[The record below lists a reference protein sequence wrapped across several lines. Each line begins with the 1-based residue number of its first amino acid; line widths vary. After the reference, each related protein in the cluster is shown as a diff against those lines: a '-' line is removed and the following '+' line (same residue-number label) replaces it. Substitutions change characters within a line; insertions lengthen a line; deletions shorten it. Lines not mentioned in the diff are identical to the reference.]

1 MYVGLS
7 TIFTLCAQLLV
18 LVTIIKSPELY
29 NAHFYLLGVY
39 CSVDII
45 LVSLTGPVFI
55 VFLSDGHVSNI
66 VCQVIAVVVQ
76 SLALGLVGHT
86 AAIACE
92 RYVFFCHSFRYLQQF
107 SKARIVAAVVI
118 CYTIPVIVL
127 MTPSMES
134 GSTFHSSILSCT
146 ISDNTKPSAKLFAL
160 IVLPFAAV
168 TIYCMI
174 RVWCLSRSAG
184 MGPGAL
190 GNQQTLTTPVHQAR
204 KTLKMILL
212 LSGTFWATSL
222 PAYVSWM
229 TIFMAGNTWE
239 DLDSRRY
246 IGPSIVMRLTMFTHC
261 FVSSAV
267 NPLIYYY
274 SRKDLR
280 LATCKLLRL
289 NRNTVQHDIEISEM
303 N

>member
-1 MYVGLS
+1 M
-7 TIFTLCAQLLV
+7 
-18 LVTIIKSPELY
+18 
-29 NAHFYLLGVY
+29 
-39 CSVDII
+39 
-45 LVSLTGPVFI
+45 
-55 VFLSDGHVSNI
+55 
-66 VCQVIAVVVQ
+66 IATVVQ
-76 SLALGLVGHT
+76 SFALGLVGHI

-92 RYVFFCHSFRYLQQF
+92 RYVFFCHPFRYLQQF
-107 SKARIVAAVVI
+107 SKARIVAAVVM
-118 CYTIPVIVL
+118 CYTIPIIVL

-134 GSTFHSSILSCT
+134 GSTFHASILSCT
-146 ISDNTKPSAKLFAL
+146 ISDNKPSGKFFAL
-160 IVLPFAAV
+160 IVLPSAAV

-174 RVWCLSRSAG
+174 RVWCLSRSAAV
-184 MGPGAL
+184 GPGVV
-190 GNQQTLTTPVHQAR
+190 GNQQTLATPVHQAR

-212 LSGTFWATSL
+212 LSGTFWVTSL

-289 NRNTVQHDIEISEM
+289 NRNTVHNDIEI